1 MALQTMNVDE
11 TNWVINKVAHVLNNN
26 HSALFDTIVMLVS
39 TGRLTANDLLGP
51 KGERNDQ

>member
-1 MALQTMNVDE
+1 MNVDE